1 MKEFHLYVA
10 IAAYAFA
17 IYYIARCIVL
27 SIKMKE
33 QYKTSLNSL
42 AQFLELDLEIDVYDN
57 HQGYFVANALHH
69 GESFAQNGEILLL
82 FDDMVPPYLSLDTA
96 LIEPIRSLA
105 SIWKVSEE
113 LDFLQDKD
121 VISAQAP
128 INLEDYIDIIDDD
141 FLLIDEQYNFVFS
154 VSEEEIM
161 KDIENGYI
169 HKAQLLYYLITAL
182 KVKKLLTI
190 KKIGIDLNDINIP
203 TLKEKHISITQSFA
217 RELQD
222 ALLNNNEEQCKVI
235 LNLLMNGDE

>member
-1 MKEFHLYVA
+1 
-10 IAAYAFA
+10 
-17 IYYIARCIVL
+17 
-27 SIKMKE
+27 MKE

-57 HQGYFVANALHH
+57 HQGYFVANALRN
-69 GESFAQNGEILLL
+69 GEPFAQNGEILLL
-82 FDDMVPPYLSLDTA
+82 FDEKIPPYLSLDTT

-113 LDFLQDKD
+113 LDFLQTKD
-121 VISAQAP
+121 VTSAQVP

-141 FLLIDEQYNFVFS
+141 FLLIDEQYNLTLS
-154 VSEEEIM
+154 LSEEEIM
-161 KDIENGYI
+161 KDIENGCIY
-169 HKAQLLYYLITAL
+169 KAQLLYYLLTVL

-190 KKIGIDLNDINIP
+190 KKIEIDLNDINIP
-203 TLKEKHISITQSFA
+203 ILKEKHISITQSFA

-222 ALLNNNEEQCKVI
+222 ALLNNNEEQCKTI

>member
-1 MKEFHLYVA
+1 
-10 IAAYAFA
+10 
-17 IYYIARCIVL
+17 
-27 SIKMKE
+27 MKE

-69 GESFAQNGEILLL
+69 GEAFAQNGEILLL

-128 INLEDYIDIIDDD
+128 IDLEDYIDIIDDD

-169 HKAQLLYYLITAL
+169 YKAQLLYYLITAL

>member
-1 MKEFHLYVA
+1 
-10 IAAYAFA
+10 
-17 IYYIARCIVL
+17 
-27 SIKMKE
+27 MKE

-57 HQGYFVANALHH
+57 HQGYFVANALRN
-69 GESFAQNGEILLL
+69 GEPFAQNGEILLL
-82 FDDMVPPYLSLDTA
+82 FDEKISPYLSLDTA

-113 LDFLQDKD
+113 LDFLQTKD
-121 VISAQAP
+121 VTSAQVP

-141 FLLIDEQYNFVFS
+141 FLLIDKQYNLTLS
-154 VSEEEIM
+154 LSEEEIM

-169 HKAQLLYYLITAL
+169 YKAQLLYYLLTVL

-190 KKIGIDLNDINIP
+190 KKIEIDLNDINIP
-203 TLKEKHISITQSFA
+203 ILKEKHISITQSFA

-222 ALLNNNEEQCKVI
+222 ALLNNNEEQCKTI

>member
-1 MKEFHLYVA
+1 
-10 IAAYAFA
+10 
-17 IYYIARCIVL
+17 
-27 SIKMKE
+27 MKE